1 LYYWAGRIG
10 PSNTKLI
17 SSCNFWLL
25 AGIERDYQII
35 EMSEKTIKTI
45 EFCGTR
51 EGYNMWEFKMRAFLR
66 ELGCAAVLTRAN
78 MLADVKDDDERKKN
92 DKAYSRIAMAMSMK
106 DVVSSQ
112 IVKRSTSIVYPDG
125 DAAVAWKALAER
137 YEPKKAVDKQT
148 LFESLFAT
156 RLKDNDTDPEVWIM
170 ELQRMQAQRLEMG
183 NEFRMVLSCAISS
196 EICPRDMIT

>member
-1 LYYWAGRIG
+1 
-10 PSNTKLI
+10 
-17 SSCNFWLL
+17 
-25 AGIERDYQII
+25 
-35 EMSEKTIKTI
+35 
-45 EFCGTR
+45 
-51 EGYNMWEFKMRAFLR
+51 MWDFKMRAFLR

-170 ELQRMQAQRLEMG
+170 ELQRMQAQLLEMG
-183 NEFRMVLSCAISS
+183 ERVSDGLIMCHILGNLPSGYDNVADQLANDEMKTIDSVVITLKDKYERMKKVGNSTTSGETVLVGYKKGFRLF
-196 EICPRDMIT
+196 

>member
-1 LYYWAGRIG
+1 
-10 PSNTKLI
+10 
-17 SSCNFWLL
+17 
-25 AGIERDYQII
+25 
-35 EMSEKTIKTI
+35 
-45 EFCGTR
+45 
-51 EGYNMWEFKMRAFLR
+51 MWDFKMRAFLR

-92 DKAYSRIAMAMSMK
+92 DKAYSRIAMAMRMK

-125 DAAVAWKALAER
+125 DAVVAWKALAER

-148 LFESLFAT
+148 LFGSLFAT

-170 ELQRMQAQRLEMG
+170 ELQRMQAQLLEMG
-183 NEFRMVLSCAISS
+183 ERVSDGLILGNLPSGYDNVADQLANDEMKTIDSV
-196 EICPRDMIT
+196 DITLKINMKE